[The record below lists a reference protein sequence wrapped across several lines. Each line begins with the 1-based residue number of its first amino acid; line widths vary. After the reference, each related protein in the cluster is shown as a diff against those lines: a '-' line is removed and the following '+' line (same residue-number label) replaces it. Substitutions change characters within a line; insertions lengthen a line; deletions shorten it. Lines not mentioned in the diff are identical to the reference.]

1 MTSSDKQFK
10 DYDVNSSSNV
20 CTVLWSLCMLIQST
34 QNRILESEIISSM
47 LLLSVNVQSGY

>member
-47 LLLSVNVQSGY
+47 LLLFVNVQSGY